1 MLRNPRREHAV
12 YGLGVLA
19 VTLAR
24 SRNSRSSRMRSI
36 WDKTWLLNRDQF
48 SHMPLLRELQEN
60 NPNAYRNYLRMT
72 DSCFQQL
79 LFLLSPYIMKQDTCM
94 RVAIPA
100 EQRLIATLRYLATGR
115 SLQDIKFTT
124 GISPQALGVIIPET
138 CSAIIQV
145 LQKDYIRF
153 PSNNQQWQDV
163 AAQFDNLWNFPNYG
177 GAIDGKHVRAV
188 PSPNSGSYYFI
199 IKGFAA

>member
-1 MLRNPRREHAV
+1 MLHNPRREPAV

-24 SRNSRSSRMRSI
+24 SRNSRSRMSI
-36 WDKTWLLNRDQF
+36 WAKTWLLNRDQF

-60 NPNAYRNYLRMT
+60 NPNDYQNYLQMT

-79 LFLLSPYIMKQDTCM
+79 LSLLSPYIMKQDTCM
-94 RVAIPA
+94 RAAIPA
-100 EQRLIATLRYLATGR
+100 EQRLIATLRYLVTER

-153 PSNNQQWQDV
+153 PSNTQQWKDV
-163 AAQFDNLWNFPNYG
+163 AAQLTIYG
-177 GAIDGKHVRAV
+177 ISPTVEV
-188 PSPNSGSYYFI
+188 PMMANM
-199 IKGFAA
+199 